1 MRTTLLAAGAVAA
14 GPGSAALAW
23 GDPQGHHH
31 PWRAGAAVTD
41 AAHAGPPWGRMERRD
56 ASHARG
62 RDLTVSPHRRN
73 GREDGGQGDLLGSVF
88 FFGLFSH

>member
-1 MRTTLLAAGAVAA
+1 
-14 GPGSAALAW
+14 
-23 GDPQGHHH
+23 
-31 PWRAGAAVTD
+31 
-41 AAHAGPPWGRMERRD
+41 MERRD